1 MNVGVRRVPQEV
13 HQGAVRVGI
22 PRGARRCRRR
32 AAEAL
37 GDENGLVLVEAS
49 FIYPVVFAVLALL
62 LYAGDMFYQRSWI
75 EAAVLRYSIEGAAE
89 VGNSAIENISVDN
102 EAGTGVLN
110 LGSLENDP
118 YRFIANGGTDSNAGA
133 RASANEASLREE
145 VAGGRASFFGLAP
158 DLRSVDVDYTS
169 SIVYGEYTVTADYGF
184 QLPVASFLV
193 PEGKMGVDFSAQS
206 VSTVTSMGE
215 FVRNVDFVDDIY
227 RGAEGER
234 AIIKDLAAAVNEFIS
249 FVSGG

>member
-1 MNVGVRRVPQEV
+1 MNVGVRRVSQEFPE
-13 HQGAVRVGI
+13 GDLPVGD
-22 PRGARRCRRR
+22 PRGARRSRRR
-32 AAEAL
+32 APEVL
-37 GDENGLVLVEAS
+37 RDENGLVLVEAS

-145 VAGGRASFFGLAP
+145 VAPVRASALPRLSRDAKEGP
-158 DLRSVDVDYTS
+158 GCVPGTS
-169 SIVYGEYTVTADYGF
+169 FIAAVR
-184 QLPVASFLV
+184 QLPV
-193 PEGKMGVDFSAQS
+193 
-206 VSTVTSMGE
+206 TVTLCAMVTPAEAG
-215 FVRNVDFVDDIY
+215 RIPL
-227 RGAEGER
+227 GACTPTMT
-234 AIIKDLAAAVNEFIS
+234 
-249 FVSGG
+249 VSSRTGSCPATTIT